1 VTSARFHG
9 QWHVKVFLLLLVLLA
24 PLEYYGKVFER
35 GIGHY
40 LKWQNHKRPQLG
52 RMWERDRQ
60 AIVAQNK
67 IQSIRSGIDDQQ
79 RSADSIQSLKEL
91 FENVAPAFPLV
102 VTRQKFLQL
111 YNDFPGQWS
120 ERIISPFELI
130 EIDSGKNWDRVILKR
145 FGPWITVGFLSL
157 DGLPIKESFLSVDAL
172 YEVQSTRTV
181 KRGRLEDSGF
191 AAERIYPINR
201 LLPVL
206 KTLDLETQKTL
217 FPDPRWF
224 LEKDYHV
231 TRLGILNNDAAGA
244 PSHTTLGIEY
254 DTDYYTGVLL
264 IPVPVEI
271 TYNILSLVE
280 NMEGEN
286 GLGAEPS
293 TSMEPSGDN
302 L

>member
-1 VTSARFHG
+1 VTSGRFHG
-9 QWHVKVFLLLLVLLA
+9 QWHLKVFLVLLA
-24 PLEYYGKVFER
+24 GLLPLEYYGKVFER

-52 RMWERDRQ
+52 RMWEHDRQ
-60 AIVAQNK
+60 SIVAQNK

-91 FENVAPAFPLV
+91 FENVVPAFPLV

-130 EIDSGKNWDRVILKR
+130 EIDSGKKWDRVLLKR
-145 FGPWITVGFLSL
+145 FGPWITVGFLNL
-157 DGLPIKESFLSVDAL
+157 EGLPIKESFLSVDAL

-191 AAERIYPINR
+191 TAERIYPIDR

-231 TRLGILNNDAAGA
+231 TRLGIQNGGSGTVQ
-244 PSHTTLGIEY
+244 SHTTLGIEY
-254 DTDYYTGVLL
+254 DTDYNTGVLL

-286 GLGAEPS
+286 TLGENPS
-293 TSMEPSGDN
+293 SMDPSGDTP
-302 L
+302 